1 MGLFGKMKEAQHQ
14 ASEAM
19 QSSGGMK
26 GMMGGMGSAMNPSN
40 MAAQAKSAQL
50 AQKLKAS
57 GVEAPGTIVSL
68 RDTGER
74 DMGGGQKTEV
84 DVTISPTGGTP
95 YDTTVTQS
103 FLPAQLEGLA
113 AGHSITVKYDP
124 DNPSAALIYGW

>member
-1 MGLFGKMKEAQHQ
+1 MGLFDKMKAAQQQ

-19 QSSGGMK
+19 SNAGGMK
-26 GMMGGMGSAMNPSN
+26 GMMGGMGN
-40 MAAQAKSAQL
+40 MGDQAAYAQL

-57 GVEAPGTIVSL
+57 GVEASGTIVAM

-84 DVTISPTGGTP
+84 DVTISPTGGSP
-95 YDTTVTQS
+95 YNTTVKQS
-103 FLPAQLEGLA
+103 FLPAQLDGLSP
-113 AGHSITVKYDP
+113 GHSITVKYDP